1 MIAHPFLAARAYDQ
15 PLMLEARRAA
25 TLEPILRQQLVH
37 GAPPEKLAGLLNE
50 QKYYEYDDEG
60 YRVRRTQLV
69 ERIGNVGVIA
79 VEGTLVHKG
88 AWIGS
93 SCGMTSYQGLTAQI
107 AEARNDPAIGAVVF
121 EFDTPGGEVS
131 GAFDCADALAELSA
145 AKETI
150 AICTDMAYS
159 AGYLLASQCREIVVP
174 PAGGVGSI
182 GVITMH
188 LDMSRALEKAG
199 VKVSIIAAG
208 ARKADGNPFEE
219 LPAEVR
225 DRIAAEV
232 EDSRQMF
239 AEAVARGRGKRLDK
253 AGALATEAACY
264 SGAAAVSA
272 GLADFANSPQAAFAA
287 FVERHA

>member
-1 MIAHPFLAARAYDQ
+1 MIAHPFLAARAYDR
-15 PLMLEARRAA
+15 PLMLEPRRAA
-25 TLEPILRQQLVH
+25 TLEPILRQHLIH

-60 YRVRRTQLV
+60 YRIRRTELV
-69 ERIGNVGVIA
+69 ERVGNVGIIA

-93 SCGMTSYQGLTAQI
+93 HCGMTSYQGLTSQI
-107 AEARNDPAIGAVVF
+107 AEALADPAIRAVAF

-131 GAFDCADALAELSA
+131 GAFDCADVLAELSA

-159 AGYLLASQCREIVVP
+159 AGYLLASQCRQIVVP
-174 PAGGVGSI
+174 ASGGVGSI

-188 LDMSRALEKAG
+188 LDMSAALAAAG
-199 VKVSIIAAG
+199 VKVTLITAG
-208 ARKADGNPFEE
+208 AHKADGNPFEA
-219 LPAEVR
+219 LPSDVR
-225 DRIAAEV
+225 DKLAGEC
-232 EDSRQMF
+232 EDARLLF
-239 AEAVARGRGKRLDK
+239 ADAVGRGRGKRLDR
-253 AGALATEAACY
+253 AGALATEADCY
-264 SGAAAVSA
+264 SGIDAVSA
-272 GLADFANSPQAAFAA
+272 GLADFTNSPQTAFAA